1 MLALFDKSD
10 GKTSDDDMDIQDEK
24 NVKSLPGISTPSQ
37 SHNLKNCKVFLN
49 NLDYQSLIN
58 KIDKRL
64 EPIISGSELPF
75 TVISCLLLLR
85 KHFK

>member
-1 MLALFDKSD
+1 MLASFDKSD
-10 GKTSDDDMDIQDEK
+10 DKSDDDFDTQDE
-24 NVKSLPGISTPSQ
+24 NVESPPEKSSPNQ
-37 SHNLKNCKVFLN
+37 SYPLKHCTVFLN

-75 TVISCLLLLR
+75 TVIPCLLLLLR
-85 KHFK
+85 KLIY